1 MRDFRAKLQ
10 IARAGCIAILAGASL
25 LTIGPSLLAHDPP
38 AYDRGILLSMNSQS
52 CGTTEDGGKSVAG
65 EILGTDNEKK
75 TTQQVL
81 CQDYA
86 LQSDKIVYHI
96 RPKNTKHPLLLPVGD
111 SVEFRIQKSSLY
123 LRDPETNQKETEY
136 TVISMEPRSD
146 VKDARNN
153 LPSQ

>member
-1 MRDFRAKLQ
+1 MRDFQAKSQ
-10 IARAGCIAILAGASL
+10 IARVGCIAILAGASL
-25 LTIGPSLLAHDPP
+25 FTIGPSLLAHDPP
-38 AYDRGILLSMNSQS
+38 AYDRGMLLSMNSQS
-52 CGTTEDGGKSVAG
+52 CGTTENGGKSVAG

-81 CQDYA
+81 CQDYV

-96 RPKNTKHPLLLPVGD
+96 RPKDAKHPLLLPVGD